1 MVKYYCKREVGEHSP
16 PIPSLSVSL
25 RPSRPLPSRLLPSLR
40 PPENQLGGLRER
52 CKLPQWGQGQ
62 STFWC
67 ILSSKIA
74 PVCNIFYKRPK
85 KTVVGLS
92 AAVSPIRLP
101 LRHFG
106 RGAENARLEN
116 NGPMNRLPLTAVCV
130 RDNRCHHTNNVT
142 EVYHF
147 SLRRRIQVRRPRFR
161 HGRPSPSRI

>member
-1 MVKYYCKREVGEHSP
+1 VGEHSP

-25 RPSRPLPSRLLPSLR
+25 RPSRPLPSRFLPSPAAKR
-40 PPENQLGGLRER
+40 PPENQLRGLRER
-52 CKLPQWGQGQ
+52 CKLPQWGQGR
-62 STFWC
+62 SAFWC

-106 RGAENARLEN
+106 SGAENARLEN
-116 NGPMNRLPLTAVCV
+116 NGPMNRLFLTAV
-130 RDNRCHHTNNVT
+130 RTR
-142 EVYHF
+142 
-147 SLRRRIQVRRPRFR
+147 
-161 HGRPSPSRI
+161 